1 MQYLHGAAESSNK
14 MQAVLSHYIAHHL
27 SSALRKTGF
36 QSPSCVQC
44 QVWTSS
50 TFRHKTARDLN
61 HPDILGGGRTS
72 TVQHINPCF
81 FRRGSRLASVLQ
93 ARPRGVRS
101 GADRTWGRGLAGQGG
116 SQGRTRILTPWAS
129 TSPARVPAAAGVK
142 RVAVCKGRALNSAL
156 APDT

>member
-1 MQYLHGAAESSNK
+1 MVSNIGAMQYLHGAVESSNK

-44 QVWTSS
+44 QVWTGS

-72 TVQHINPCF
+72 RVQHINPCF
-81 FRRGSRLASVLQ
+81 FKRGSRLASVLQ

-101 GADRTWGRGLAGQGG
+101 GVDRLGAGVSPVRVGVRGGLASSRPEQALHPPA
-116 SQGRTRILTPWAS
+116 SQ
-129 TSPARVPAAAGVK
+129 VPRG
-142 RVAVCKGRALNSAL
+142 
-156 APDT
+156 